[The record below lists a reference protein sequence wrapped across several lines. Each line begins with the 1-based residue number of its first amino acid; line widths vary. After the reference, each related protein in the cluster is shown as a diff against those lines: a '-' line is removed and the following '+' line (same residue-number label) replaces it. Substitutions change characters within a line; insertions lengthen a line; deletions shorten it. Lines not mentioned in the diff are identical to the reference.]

1 MPGELTA
8 EQWDDIKKGL
18 NQIIVINTSLE
29 NTNALLEKTNN
40 KIDNLENTQNKM
52 VTQFALL
59 SKTVQ
64 GNGVKKGSVLDR
76 LDCLEKEKKDDEE
89 EKKEE
94 EQAQKK
100 VVAQRRKENKQLI
113 VAVLIAILGST
124 ALNTVIGSMLSQ
136 NQKPQTVQAQSGPIN
151 MP

>member
-1 MPGELTA
+1 MPGELTQD
-8 EQWDDIKKGL
+8 QWDDIKKGL
-18 NQIIVINTSLE
+18 NQIIIINTSLE
-29 NTNALLEKTNN
+29 NTNSLLEKTNS

-76 LDCLEKEKKDDEE
+76 LDCLERDRLEDQE

-94 EQAQKK
+94 EHEQKK
-100 VVAQRRKENKQLI
+100 IVAQRRKENKQLI

-124 ALNTVIGSMLSQ
+124 ALNTIIGSMLSQ
-136 NQKPQTVQAQSGPIN
+136 NTKPQTVQTQSGPIN